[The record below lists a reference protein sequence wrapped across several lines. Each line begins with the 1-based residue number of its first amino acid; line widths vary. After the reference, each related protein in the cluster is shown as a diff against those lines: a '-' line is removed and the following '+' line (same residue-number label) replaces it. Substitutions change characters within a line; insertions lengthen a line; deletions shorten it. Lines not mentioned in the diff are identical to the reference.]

1 MHALQ
6 PTLMSVLWP
15 VADGRARW
23 LRPVL
28 LAFAG
33 AFAITV
39 AAKIKVPFYPVHMT
53 MQTFVVLAIGMAYGW
68 RLGAATIA
76 LYLAQGAV
84 GLPVFTGTPE
94 KGIGVAYMVG
104 PTGGYLL
111 GYLMAALTTG
121 WLAERGWDR
130 NALTTAAAMLIG
142 NVMIFAPGLLW
153 LGILF
158 GWDKPILAWGLTP
171 FIWAEVF
178 KMGLATAMLP
188 MAWRL
193 LSK

>member
-84 GLPVFTGTPE
+84 GLPVFTGTPD
-94 KGIGVAYMVG
+94 
-104 PTGGYLL
+104 
-111 GYLMAALTTG
+111 
-121 WLAERGWDR
+121 W
-130 NALTTAAAMLIG
+130 
-142 NVMIFAPGLLW
+142 
-153 LGILF
+153 
-158 GWDKPILAWGLTP
+158 
-171 FIWAEVF
+171 
-178 KMGLATAMLP
+178 
-188 MAWRL
+188 
-193 LSK
+193 S